1 MIKIFK
7 YKDTPESEIFAEDS
21 AATDISAKVADI
33 IAWVREGGDAA
44 LFELT
49 ERFDRVRLERLEV
62 SGAEIEEAC
71 ASVDPNFWGILERAA
86 ENIRNYHKNQIRKGF
101 RIEKDGVVLGQ
112 KVTPIEK
119 VGVYVPGGTAP
130 LASSVL
136 MNIIPAKLAG
146 CPSIIMCTPPGRDG
160 KVNPAILAAA
170 KIAGADRI
178 FKVGGA
184 QAIAAMAYGTETIP
198 AVYMIAGPGR
208 DFIAEAKRQV
218 FGKVAIDMIAG
229 PSEILIIADK
239 TANPAHVAADLLSQA
254 EHDRSAISILVTD
267 SLALASEVAAELER
281 QLELLPREETARA
294 SVEKNG
300 KIIITESI
308 EEAIELANLIAPE
321 HLEVCVDEPMKYL
334 EAIKNAG
341 SIFLGKYCPEALG
354 DYYAGPNHTLPTGGT
369 AKFSS
374 PLSVDNYVKKSSY
387 IYYTEDALKASAG
400 DVAAFAGREELAGHA
415 RSITVRCENKP
426 DFIKLN

>member
-1 MIKIFK
+1 MIKVLK
-7 YKDTPESEIFAEDS
+7 YKDTPENEIFSNEY
-21 AATDISAKVADI
+21 AAADISGRVAEI
-33 IAWVREGGDAA
+33 IARVRKDGDAA

-49 ERFDRVRLERLEV
+49 EKFDGVRLDSLEV
-62 SGAEIEEAC
+62 SGAETEEAA
-71 ASVDPNFWGILERAA
+71 ASLDPDFLGVLERAA
-86 ENIRNYHKNQIRKGF
+86 GNIRAYHKNQIRKGF
-101 RIEKDGVVLGQ
+101 RIEKDGIVLGQ
-112 KVTPIEK
+112 KVTPIER

-218 FGKVAIDMIAG
+218 FGKVAVDMIAG

-254 EHDRSAISILVTD
+254 EHDRLAASILVTD
-267 SLALASEVAAELER
+267 SEELAGRVAEEIER
-281 QLELLPREETARA
+281 QLEVLPRQETARA
-294 SVEKNG
+294 SIEKNG
-300 KIIITESI
+300 KIIITENI
-308 EEAIELANLIAPE
+308 EEAIEIANRIAPE
-321 HLEVCVDEPMKYL
+321 HLEVCVDEPMRYL
-334 EAIKNAG
+334 DSIQNAG

-354 DYYAGPNHTLPTGGT
+354 DY
-369 AKFSS
+369 
-374 PLSVDNYVKKSSY
+374 
-387 IYYTEDALKASAG
+387 
-400 DVAAFAGREELAGHA
+400 
-415 RSITVRCENKP
+415 
-426 DFIKLN
+426 

>member
-1 MIKIFK
+1 MIKILKYLK
-7 YKDTPESEIFAEDS
+7 YKDTPENEIFYSEC
-21 AATDISAKVADI
+21 AAADISGKVADI
-33 IAWVREGGDAA
+33 IARVREGGDAA

-49 ERFDRVRLERLEV
+49 EKFDRVKLDSLEV
-62 SGAEIEEAC
+62 SGAEIEEAV
-71 ASVDPNFWGILERAA
+71 ASLDPDFSGVLKRAA
-86 ENIRNYHKNQIRKGF
+86 ENIRAYHKNQIRKGF
-101 RIEKDGVVLGQ
+101 RIEKDGIVLGQ
-112 KVTPIEK
+112 KVTPIER

-218 FGKVAIDMIAG
+218 FGKVAVDMIAG
-229 PSEILIIADK
+229 PSEILIIADR

-254 EHDRSAISILVTD
+254 EHDRLATSILVTD
-267 SLALASEVAAELER
+267 SEELAVRVAEELER
-281 QLELLPREETARA
+281 QLRKLPREETARA
-294 SVEKNG
+294 SIENNG
-300 KIIITESI
+300 KIIITENI
-308 EEAIELANLIAPE
+308 EEAIEIANRIAPE
-321 HLEVCVDEPMKYL
+321 HLEVCVDEPMRYL
-334 EAIKNAG
+334 DAIKNAG

-387 IYYTEDALKASAG
+387 IYYTEDALRAAAV

-415 RSITVRCENKP
+415 RSITIRCEDDP
-426 DFIKLN
+426 EL